1 MTEKKTIAFPVG
13 PAPKPIPRACSDVFR
28 LWAALGLGILLSL
41 AFFIL
46 QDLYQEMGFRKQL
59 TPGSVGECV
68 HSDRHELVVGGT
80 KLDTCVDPAVL
91 AAQPLPVEE
100 MGAPELRPEPRSAQP
115 FDRVAIRALGGLALV
130 EQGP

>member
-1 MTEKKTIAFPVG
+1 MTEKKTTIAFPVG

-59 TPGSVGECV
+59 TPAQIALEEDYGSNLVGWVGFVPTSFHISGSSSSIEGYFTQVIWKGLADDTGSVPDFGV
-68 HSDRHELVVGGT
+68 
-80 KLDTCVDPAVL
+80 
-91 AAQPLPVEE
+91 
-100 MGAPELRPEPRSAQP
+100 
-115 FDRVAIRALGGLALV
+115 RVITLV
-130 EQGP
+130 E

>member
-1 MTEKKTIAFPVG
+1 MTEKKTTIAFPVG

-59 TPGSVGECV
+59 TPAQIALEEDYGSNLVGWV
-68 HSDRHELVVGGT
+68 GFAIAYLVPHT
-80 KLDTCVDPAVL
+80 A
-91 AAQPLPVEE
+91 
-100 MGAPELRPEPRSAQP
+100 
-115 FDRVAIRALGGLALV
+115 
-130 EQGP
+130 

>member
-59 TPGSVGECV
+59 TPAQLALDV
-68 HSDRHELVVGGT
+68 H
-80 KLDTCVDPAVL
+80 
-91 AAQPLPVEE
+91 PVEV
-100 MGAPELRPEPRSAQP
+100 LRPHRAVVDDAGELEHPVGQRRLAVVDVGDDAEVPDQVRWR
-115 FDRVAIRALGGLALV
+115 RVWRQRGS
-130 EQGP
+130 GPG